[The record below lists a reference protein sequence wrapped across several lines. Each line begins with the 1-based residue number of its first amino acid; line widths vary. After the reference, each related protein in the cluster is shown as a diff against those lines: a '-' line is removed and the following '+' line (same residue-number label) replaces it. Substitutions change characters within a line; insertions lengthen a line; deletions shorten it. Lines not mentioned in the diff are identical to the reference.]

1 MAATNGDDIVVPII
15 DPTTANNGGAATGVP
30 NDLTTANGDDA
41 AGGDAEQRDNMAR
54 RKKMKCLNSIVFCI
68 AFLEWAGNA
77 VGTVAFLWATVV
89 LLGGFSTLL
98 SRLDFWIATVMILLE
113 GSRCVDL
120 SVFVLCTFRIMSAWP
135 PNL

>member
-15 DPTTANNGGAATGVP
+15 DPTTANNGGAAAGDPTDP
-30 NDLTTANGDDA
+30 TTANG
-41 AGGDAEQRDNMAR
+41 GGDAQQRDDMDMAR
-54 RKKMKCLNSIVFCI
+54 RKKMKCLNGIVFCI

-89 LLGGFSTLL
+89 LLGGFCTLL